1 MTARKAD
8 SVELRLPC
16 KPEYVGVVR
25 LAMSGIA
32 SRMRFSYEEVEDIK
46 TAVGEACTTS
56 VEWAKRNGRSDTEL
70 IIQSIIDGDSLKI
83 AIKDSAGPRTEISEQ
98 STSEYSAEGIG
109 ALFITLFVDEVRVTP
124 SEDGTLIEM
133 VKKAG

>member
-1 MTARKAD
+1 MTAKKAD
-8 SVELRLPC
+8 CVELRLPC
-16 KPEYVGVVR
+16 RPEYVGVAR

-70 IIQSIIDGDSLKI
+70 IIKSVIDGDSLTI
-83 AIKDSAGPRTEISEQ
+83 AIQDYAGPRTEITEQ
-98 STSEYSAEGIG
+98 SNAEYSAEGLG

-124 SEDGTLIEM
+124 SDEGTFIEM
-133 VKKAG
+133 VKRAG